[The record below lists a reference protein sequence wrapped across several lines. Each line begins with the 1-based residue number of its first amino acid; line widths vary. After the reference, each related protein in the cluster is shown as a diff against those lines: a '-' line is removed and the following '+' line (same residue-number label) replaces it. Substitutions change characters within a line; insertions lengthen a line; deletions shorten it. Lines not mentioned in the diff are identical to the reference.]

1 MNYRGNITPVVS
13 SGGAARL
20 SGVRWE
26 VRRRMGSLQL
36 QILKILWEGGPAAV
50 ADVHRALPGDLAYTT
65 VATMLRKMEAR
76 ELVRHREDGRRFVY
90 EAAVREA
97 DVTASLAG
105 DVLDRAFEGRLADM
119 VEHLLTTRDVS
130 ADELDELSR
139 LIAARRRRP
148 S

>member
-1 MNYRGNITPVVS
+1 VGN
-13 SGGAARL
+13 
-20 SGVRWE
+20 
-26 VRRRMGSLQL
+26 LQL
-36 QILKILWEGGPAAV
+36 QILKALWAAGPATV
-50 ADVHRALPGDLAYTT
+50 ADVHAALPHGADLAYTT

-76 ELVRHREDGRRFVY
+76 GLVRHRRDGRKFVY
-90 EAAVREA
+90 EPAVRQE
-97 DVTASLAG
+97 DVTADLAG